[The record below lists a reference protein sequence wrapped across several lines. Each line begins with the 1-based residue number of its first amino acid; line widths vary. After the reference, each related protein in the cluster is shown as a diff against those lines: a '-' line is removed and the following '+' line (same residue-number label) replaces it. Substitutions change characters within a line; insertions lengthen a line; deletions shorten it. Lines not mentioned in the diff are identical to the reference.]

1 MEDHSEPREDKGYIV
16 EDVVK
21 NLSNSGRN
29 KNIGYKGQ
37 KLMTNIIEE
46 IRKKKKKSKDDVQ
59 WSVLHSQMEVDSL
72 MEWRIRTDFC

>member
-59 WSVLHSQMEVDSL
+59 WSVLHS
-72 MEWRIRTDFC
+72 